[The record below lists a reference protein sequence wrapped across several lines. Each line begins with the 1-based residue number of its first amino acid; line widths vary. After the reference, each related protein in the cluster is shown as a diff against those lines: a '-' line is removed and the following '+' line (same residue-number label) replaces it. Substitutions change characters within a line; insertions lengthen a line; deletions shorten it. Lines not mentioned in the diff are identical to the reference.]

1 MKKDDAKMTKVLYF
15 VDRLLWGGIQSLLYS
30 IATYIDRNKIQL
42 EVLVLDDGKN
52 YDLEQTLANMG
63 VKVHKLEGIWIS
75 NIRSIPPYMKALKK
89 FFEIHHGEYNA
100 IHMNSSPKNA
110 FILYFAKKHQIPV
123 RIAHSHCTSFQN
135 ESILSKVSS
144 RFLKM
149 VLKKNATHFFACSEQ
164 AAVWM
169 YGKQSYQKGLV
180 TIIKNAIATE
190 LFLFNENTRKL
201 LRNQLNMENRVVYG
215 FVGRFSNVK
224 NHKFLIEVFSEIK
237 KIQQNALLLLIGAGE
252 LENNIKSQ
260 VENLGLTQDIVFL
273 GFRKDRNEWLSAM
286 DCFVMTSI
294 YEGAPVS
301 LVESQAASLMSFAP
315 RETVQD
321 SSKISDY
328 LNFISL
334 QDSPAKWA
342 NKIVNTDFLERKD
355 MLEEIKS
362 AGYDAEEAV
371 KQLEEVYSSNG
382 QT

>member
-1 MKKDDAKMTKVLYF
+1 M
-15 VDRLLWGGIQSLLYS
+15 
-30 IATYIDRNKIQL
+30 
-42 EVLVLDDGKN
+42 
-52 YDLEQTLANMG
+52 
-63 VKVHKLEGIWIS
+63 
-75 NIRSIPPYMKALKK
+75 
-89 FFEIHHGEYNA
+89 
-100 IHMNSSPKNA
+100 
-110 FILYFAKKHQIPV
+110 
-123 RIAHSHCTSFQN
+123 
-135 ESILSKVSS
+135 
-144 RFLKM
+144 
-149 VLKKNATHFFACSEQ
+149 
-164 AAVWM
+164 
-169 YGKQSYQKGLV
+169 
-180 TIIKNAIATE
+180 
-190 LFLFNENTRKL
+190 
-201 LRNQLNMENRVVYG
+201 
-215 FVGRFSNVK
+215 
-224 NHKFLIEVFSEIK
+224 
-237 KIQQNALLLLIGAGE
+237 LLIGAGE